1 MARGTPLLSAAASRS
16 GRDIVT
22 FHRRGPMSRQP
33 AQDSQTERGL
43 PTHVPP
49 VQGVNRLWSHSAL
62 KNPRRHGNSGQG
74 GGLVY
79 SSGLLPRSLSLYE
92 QGGGGRSADESKH
105 GKQHAPQRSGKST
118 WYGGARSRDAYL
130 VRGRH

>member
-1 MARGTPLLSAAASRS
+1 
-16 GRDIVT
+16 
-22 FHRRGPMSRQP
+22 MSRQP

-49 VQGVNRLWSHSAL
+49 VQGVSRLWSHSAL
-62 KNPRRHGNSGQG
+62 PEDTGIAGRG

-92 QGGGGRSADESKH
+92 QGGGAGQQTNRSTGSSMPLNGRERAH
-105 GKQHAPQRSGKST
+105 GTVARGPGTRT
-118 WYGGARSRDAYL
+118 W
-130 VRGRH
+130 